1 VKLHEA
7 VGLSAALH
15 EHLFKGYELDERNGN
30 RSKPHLNFHR
40 PYALVDYAHSQKS
53 IEAVLGT
60 TDNPHWI
67 ESAAFG
73 IDVSRAAE
81 LAIYLYLRDPDAAKG
96 SQDTLLG
103 LVKFNPFDGT
113 TPQEKQYLEIER
125 GTGRLHVSMD
135 WKPTEHQVFRGGLDP
150 LQKLSMSKSVLHV
163 RKKDTRQ
170 DYANRRIR
178 KQEIFEV
185 SKTAGR
191 IDHPFIVQLAFSIE
205 TPRGIELYAP
215 FVSGGNLFTH
225 LQRVQRFDVDTCIF
239 YAAEI
244 VCAIEYV
251 HDVLGVSCWLKSG
264 NVHLDSVGHITLC
277 GFGLFRIRDIEHQ
290 GCKAPE
296 YPAPELL
303 FDAKSTT
310 KAADWWTLGIFLY
323 EMFTGLPPFY
333 SDRVEDIGHNI
344 LEGLPYFPESLPPP
358 AKDLLAGL
366 LLQDPDKRM
375 GADGAS
381 QIKWHPFFRDIDWSI
396 LMQRTYGP
404 TFKPSSIA
412 NHFVRNQYVY
422 YGIEYPWEPRNHWAE
437 QFGERSMHSSDSD
450 VTSEDIYQHKPF
462 VWNASSQISRNDEEW
477 ELIWN
482 ISTRAFHLFNRTT
495 NVQEAVEGQDI
506 RLDAI
511 AAHASVENEVPD
523 APTQAQMHA
532 TLEAIMERGPTS
544 AVAKLLDLGLDLKA
558 HRFGIGN
565 SGSQMTPLE
574 WAVGHPNINV
584 LRALVAQ
591 SAVKGSDRVAVTR
604 ALSLAVASQNVTYV
618 EILLAHG
625 VCCDFHE
632 SDRPLPHDPRN
643 NGCYFDD
650 PSDPDGFMPPLVR
663 AIQCGNGEIARLL
676 LEHGAD
682 PNVGYHNLSWSLHAM
697 SQGGRQP
704 IEFSCGRVAQ
714 LAMEMGHHHIVPLL
728 FGAGADIG
736 LAQPSWDVPGHECVS
751 VPRPVYQMVTA
762 RLRAA
767 KEGCP

>member
-7 VGLSAALH
+7 VGLSAPLH
-15 EHLFKGYELDERNGN
+15 EHLFKGYKLDGRGN
-30 RSKPHLNFHR
+30 RSKAHLYFHR

-53 IEAVLGT
+53 IKAVLGT

-81 LAIYLYLRDPDAAKG
+81 LAIYLYLRDPDAPTGK
-96 SQDTLLG
+96 QDVLLG
-103 LVKFNPFDGT
+103 FVKINPFDGT
-113 TPQEKQYLEIER
+113 TLQEKQDLKIER

-135 WKPTEHQVFRGGLDP
+135 WKLTEHQVFIDELDP
-150 LQKLSMSKSVLHV
+150 LWKHTMGKSVLHV

-185 SKTAGR
+185 SETAGL
-191 IDHPFIVQLAFSIE
+191 IHHPFIVQLAFATE

-215 FVSGGNLFTH
+215 FVSGDNLFTH
-225 LQRVQRFDVDTCIF
+225 LQRVQRFDVDRCTF

-244 VCAIEYV
+244 VCAIEYL
-251 HDVLGVSCWLKSG
+251 HQVLGVSCWLKSG
-264 NVHLDSVGHITLC
+264 NVHLDSMGHITLC
-277 GFGLFRIRDIEHQ
+277 GFGLFRRRDIEHQ
-290 GCKAPE
+290 GARTPE

-303 FDAKSTT
+303 LHAKDTT
-310 KAADWWTLGIFLY
+310 IAADWWTLGVFLY
-323 EMFTGLPPFY
+323 EMLTGLPPFY
-333 SDRVEDIGHNI
+333 SDRVENIGHNI

-358 AKDLLAGL
+358 SKDLLAGL

-375 GADGAS
+375 GANGAS
-381 QIKWHPFFRDIDWSI
+381 QIKVHPFFRDIDWSI
-396 LMQRTYGP
+396 LMQRKYEP

-412 NHFVRNQYVY
+412 DQFVY
-422 YGIEYPWEPRNHWAE
+422 YGVDYPWEPRNHWAE
-437 QFGERSMHSSDSD
+437 QFGERPTHSPNNE
-450 VTSEDIYQHKPF
+450 VTIEDIYQQKPF
-462 VWNASSQISRNDEEW
+462 VWIASSQVSRREEEW

-482 ISTRAFHLFNRTT
+482 TSTRAFHFFNRTT
-495 NVQEAVEGQDI
+495 NVQEAVEGQDVG
-506 RLDAI
+506 LDAL
-511 AAHASVENEVPD
+511 AAHASVESEVPD

-532 TLEAIMERGPTS
+532 TLDVIIERGPTS
-544 AVAKLLDLGLDLKA
+544 AVAKLLDLSLDLKA
-558 HRFGIGN
+558 HQFGIGN

-574 WAVGHPNINV
+574 WAVGHLNLDV

-591 SAVKGSDRVAVTR
+591 SASKGSDRVAATR
-604 ALSLAVASQNVTYV
+604 ALSLAVASQNVAAV

-625 VCCDFHE
+625 VCCDFE
-632 SDRPLPHDPRN
+632 KCDRPLPHDPRA

-663 AIQCGNGEIARLL
+663 AIQCGNGELARLL

-682 PNVGYHNLSWSLHAM
+682 PNIGYHNLSWSLHAM
-697 SQGGRQP
+697 GQGGRQP

-714 LAMEMGHHHIVPLL
+714 LAMEMRHHHIFPLL

-767 KEGCP
+767 KDGYP